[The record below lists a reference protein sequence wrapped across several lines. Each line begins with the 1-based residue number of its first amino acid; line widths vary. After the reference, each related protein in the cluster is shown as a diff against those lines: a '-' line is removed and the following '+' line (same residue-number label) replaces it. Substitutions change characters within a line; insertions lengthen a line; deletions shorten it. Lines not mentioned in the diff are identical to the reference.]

1 MTERENWKKGTL
13 VDWKDKQGF
22 GFVRPEAG
30 GRDYFIHISAFE
42 KGMPR
47 RPHVGDNVIYQDVPE
62 GQSGSHKQRRIQQA
76 VIEGMIYEDFNKP
89 EPLLERLFHKALAA
103 LPIGFSLAYIWD
115 TGNPIPLALYMFLS
129 VLCIIFY
136 GADKKRALQEDWRM
150 PESYLHIFNLMGGWP
165 GSLLVQ
171 RRFRHKHKKPSY
183 QRIFWAIIILHYA
196 LWAAYFRS
204 LTSHHPLW

>member
-1 MTERENWKKGTL
+1 M

-22 GFVRPEAG
+22 GFVRPQSG

-42 KGMPR
+42 KGMRR
-47 RPHVGDNVIYQDVPE
+47 RPLVGDQVIYQDVPE
-62 GQSGSHKQRRIQQA
+62 GSGGKHKQRRIQHA
-76 VIEGMIYEDFNKP
+76 AIEGMVYEDMDKP
-89 EPLLERLFHKALAA
+89 QPVLERLFHKALAA
-103 LPIGFSLAYIWD
+103 LPIGFSLAYIWN

-129 VLCIIFY
+129 VLCILIY
-136 GADKKRALQEDWRM
+136 GADKKQALKEDWRI
-150 PESYLHIFNLMGGWP
+150 PETYLHILNLMGGWP
-165 GSLLVQ
+165 GSLFVQ

-204 LTSHHPLW
+204 LTSHTLW